1 MVHNLG
7 NGTIFP
13 CSGEF
18 RNVFSDPVVLN
29 TDQIFLTRGE
39 FMRNIFST
47 LLTLTLVMGLAG
59 SVFAKRGSD
68 GQLNLLY
75 WQAPSTM
82 NPNLSGGTKE
92 LEAASVVLEPMARY
106 DENGKLV
113 PFLAESIPTVEN
125 GGVSKDLTSITW
137 KIKKG
142 IKWSDGSDLTA
153 DDAVF
158 TYKYCSNPQTG
169 CTQLNYYNDI
179 QSVKATNRYTV
190 KVNFT
195 VAKPFP
201 YAAFVG
207 YNAPILQKAQF
218 KDCAGARAQEC
229 TKQNFYPIGT
239 GPFVVKDFKPNDVI
253 VFEANPNYRDSSK
266 PAFSKLVF
274 KGGGDAV
281 SAARAV
287 LETGEIDYAWNLQ
300 VEPEILNKMAQ
311 AGKGKVVS
319 AFGTSVERLMVNF
332 TNPDPSLGD
341 KRSEYIG
348 GNNNRNPHP
357 FLTDFAVRRALS
369 LAIDRQILVDAGY
382 GSAGQVTCN
391 VLPAPAIYAS
401 SANDECKTQNIAEA
415 NRILD
420 NAGWKRGSDGIRQ
433 KGGVRISILYQT
445 STNSVRQAT
454 QAFIKEMWKQ
464 IGVETELRNLSA
476 SVFFGG
482 DIGSPD
488 TYQKFFT
495 DIEMYT
501 NNYSGT
507 DPETYMSNWTCREM
521 SQKLNKWGGN
531 NMPRWC
537 SQAYDALSMEMSK
550 TAALKDRIRLAK
562 AMNDM
567 LMQDYAMI
575 PLIHR
580 GSVSAHSVKLKGVR
594 MNPWDSELWNIS
606 DWKR

>member
-1 MVHNLG
+1 MRQFFALIVTGLMVL
-7 NGTIFP
+7 
-13 CSGEF
+13 S
-18 RNVFSDPVVLN
+18 FSV
-29 TDQIFLTRGE
+29 
-39 FMRNIFST
+39 ST
-47 LLTLTLVMGLAG
+47 L
-59 SVFAKRGSD
+59 AKPQ

-92 LEAASVVLEPMARY
+92 LEASSIVVEPLARY
-106 DENGKLV
+106 DENGELV
-113 PFLAESIPTVEN
+113 PWLAESIPTVEN

-142 IKWSDGSDLTA
+142 IKWSDGTELTA

-158 TYKYCSNPQTG
+158 TYKYCSDPQTG

-179 QSVKATNRYTV
+179 QSVKAVNRYTV
-190 KVNFT
+190 RIHFT
-195 VAKPFP
+195 LAKPFP

-207 YNAPILQKAQF
+207 YNAPLLQKKQF
-218 KDCAGARAQEC
+218 KDCVGAKAQGC

-253 VFEANPNYRDSSK
+253 VFEANKNYRDPNK
-266 PAFSKLVF
+266 PAFSRLVF
-274 KGGGDAV
+274 KGVGDAG

-287 LETGEIDYAWNLQ
+287 LETGEMDYAWNLQ
-300 VEPEILNKMAQ
+300 VAPEILTKMAS
-311 AGKGKVVS
+311 AGKGKVVT

-348 GNNNRNPHP
+348 VNNNRNPHP
-357 FLTDFAVRRALS
+357 FLTDYAVRRALS
-369 LAIDRQILVDAGY
+369 LAIDRQILVEAGY

-401 SANDECKTQNIAEA
+401 TANDECKTQNVAEA

-420 NAGWKRGSDGIRQ
+420 KAGWKRGSDGIRE
-433 KGGVRISILYQT
+433 KNGVRISILYQT
-445 STNSVRQAT
+445 STNAVRQDT

-482 DIGSPD
+482 DISSPD

-521 SQKLNKWGGN
+521 AQKLNNWGGG

-537 SQAYDALSMEMSK
+537 NQKYDALSNEMSK

-562 AMNDM
+562 EMNDM
-567 LMQDYAMI
+567 LMKDYAMI

-580 GSVSAHSVKLKGVR
+580 GSVSAHSLKLKGVR
-594 MNPWDSELWNIS
+594 MNAWDSELWNIA
-606 DWKR
+606 DWSR

>member
-1 MVHNLG
+1 MQKIIT
-7 NGTIFP
+7 TI
-13 CSGEF
+13 
-18 RNVFSDPVVLN
+18 
-29 TDQIFLTRGE
+29 I
-39 FMRNIFST
+39 T
-47 LLTLTLVMGLAG
+47 LALALGLAS
-59 SVFAKRGSD
+59 SVKAKRGSD

-92 LEAASVVLEPMARY
+92 LEASSVVLEPLARY
-106 DENGKLV
+106 DEKGNML
-113 PFLAESIPTVEN
+113 PWLAEEIPTVEN

-142 IKWSDGSDLTA
+142 IKWSDGSALTA

-158 TYKYCSNPQTG
+158 TYEYCTNPDTG
-169 CTQLNYYNDI
+169 CTSTNYYKDI
-179 QSVKATNRYTV
+179 QSVKAIGSNTV
-190 KVNFT
+190 KIQFT

-201 YAAFVG
+201 YATFVG
-207 YNAPILQKAQF
+207 YNSPILQKAQF
-218 KDCAGARAQEC
+218 DGCQGAKAQEC

-239 GPFVVKDFKPNDVI
+239 GPFKVVDFKPNDVI
-253 VFEANPNYRDSSK
+253 VFEANPNYRDASK
-266 PAFSKLVF
+266 PAFNKLVL
-274 KGGGDAV
+274 KGGGDAT

-287 LETGEIDYAWNLQ
+287 LETNEMDYAWNLQ
-300 VEPEILNKMAQ
+300 VEPEILSKMEQ
-311 AGKGKVVS
+311 AGRGTVVS
-319 AFGTSVERLMVNF
+319 AFGTAVERLMVNF
-332 TNPDPSLGD
+332 TNPSPALGED
-341 KRSEYIG
+341 RSEYIG
-348 GNNNRNPHP
+348 GNNNRNAHP
-357 FLTDFAVRRALS
+357 FLSDYNVRRALS

-382 GSAGQVTCN
+382 GQAGKISCN

-401 SANDECKTQNIAEA
+401 TANDECKTQNIAEA
-415 NRILD
+415 NRLLD
-420 NAGWKRGSDGIRQ
+420 AAGWKRGSDGIRQ

-464 IGVETELRNLSA
+464 IGVETELRNISA

-482 DIGSPD
+482 DVGSPD
-488 TYQKFFT
+488 TYQKFFA

-501 NNYSGT
+501 NTFSGT
-507 DPETYMSNWTCREM
+507 DPETYMSIWTCKEM
-521 SQKLNKWGGN
+521 AQKRNKWGGN

-537 SQAYDALSMEMSK
+537 SAAYDALSAKMSK

-562 AMNDM
+562 EMNDM

-580 GSVSAHSVKLKGVR
+580 GGVSAHSNSITGPR
-594 MNPWDSELWNIS
+594 MNEWDSELWNIA
-606 DWKR
+606 DWRRK